1 MPPAERPKRG
11 QIIMRPEGNR
21 GMETAQTQAQT
32 VRGRLIFLNAL
43 PLNAFNGNVH
53 LDVIRVTIQE
63 LTRWVNERLA
73 EGFEIVHFIR
83 HNGTIQTLRAVG
95 IPLAEAPNAG
105 LYRFQSGDVI
115 VVVTLSSP
123 QRGQE
128 AQPHVEDLAFWIV
141 EARPH

>member
-1 MPPAERPKRG
+1 
-11 QIIMRPEGNR
+11 
-21 GMETAQTQAQT
+21 METAQTQAQT
-32 VRGRLIFLNAL
+32 VRRRVIFLNAL
-43 PLNAFNGNVH
+43 PLNSLPRH
-53 LDVIRVTIQE
+53 RIQVDIEPIALSE
-63 LTRWVNERLA
+63 LAQWVNDRLA

-128 AQPHVEDLAFWIV
+128 AQPHVEDLASWIV
-141 EARPH
+141 EVRPH